1 MSPDSEIESINYA
14 GNYNRECISSSSKD
28 ILILNFTK
36 ADNCTFKWSST
47 GRHLLALASTD
58 MSQESYYG
66 ENNLYLLNANNGER
80 WLLYNTNSL

>member
-1 MSPDSEIESINYA
+1 MQEILKQNAFYRVQKIDSL
-14 GNYNRECISSSSKD
+14 RLIS
-28 ILILNFTK
+28 NCGQ

-80 WLLYNTNSL
+80 